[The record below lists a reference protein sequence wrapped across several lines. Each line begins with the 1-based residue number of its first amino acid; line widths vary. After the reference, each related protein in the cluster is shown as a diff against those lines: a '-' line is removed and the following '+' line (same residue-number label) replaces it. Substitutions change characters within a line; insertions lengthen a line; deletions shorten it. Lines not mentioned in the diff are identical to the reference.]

1 MPSGV
6 DGTQS
11 RREFSSY
18 TPPGTAT
25 DSHGGSDDNWLVGT
39 MACKQCTPAAEH
51 AAGNRCTNRLPTE
64 SRFVMQPCRVYSTA
78 VP

>member
-11 RREFSSY
+11 RREFSSN
-18 TPPGTAT
+18 TPPGAAT
-25 DSHGGSDDNWLVGT
+25 DPHGGSDDNWLVGS
-39 MACKQCTPAAEH
+39 MACKQCTLAAKH

-64 SRFVMQPCRVYSTA
+64 SRFVMQPCRA
-78 VP
+78 